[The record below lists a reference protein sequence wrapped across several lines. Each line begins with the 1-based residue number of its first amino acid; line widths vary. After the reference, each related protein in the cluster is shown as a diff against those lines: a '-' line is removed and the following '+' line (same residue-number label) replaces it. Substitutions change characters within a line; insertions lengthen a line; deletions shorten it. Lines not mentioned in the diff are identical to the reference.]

1 MSFNGILYCSSI
13 ERKEVLRL
21 STLQTHLKSLVPREG
36 KTQSPYCRICFCD
49 VSRIGQ
55 STGIGNR
62 LKVVRAR
69 AKRGTGKS
77 GISFWDGENIL
88 NCSAV
93 MFIHIVNFILSSGDF
108 GLYESSRTS
117 KPKQYSTAMVLAV
130 G

>member
-1 MSFNGILYCSSI
+1 MWFVLQWNIILFI
-13 ERKEVLRL
+13 HRKKG
-21 STLQTHLKSLVPREG
+21 SAQTFYVAGTPQKPCVKGR
-36 KTQSPYCRICFCD
+36 KDAVPYCRICFCD

-108 GLYESSRTS
+108 GLYESS
-117 KPKQYSTAMVLAV
+117 
-130 G
+130 